1 MIMVERINVSK
12 RYFDANKVRLRP
24 YALVTLAD
32 GSTHFNS
39 NKVRL
44 RPLERKVEKD
54 NVIQEV

>member
-1 MIMVERINVSK
+1 MDRFRQAGIN
-12 RYFDANKVRLRP
+12 P
-24 YALVTLAD
+24 YN
-32 GSTHFNS
+32 FNS

>member
-1 MIMVERINVSK
+1 MLIIMMLFLMK
-12 RYFDANKVRLRP
+12 Y
-24 YALVTLAD
+24 
-32 GSTHFNS
+32 FNS